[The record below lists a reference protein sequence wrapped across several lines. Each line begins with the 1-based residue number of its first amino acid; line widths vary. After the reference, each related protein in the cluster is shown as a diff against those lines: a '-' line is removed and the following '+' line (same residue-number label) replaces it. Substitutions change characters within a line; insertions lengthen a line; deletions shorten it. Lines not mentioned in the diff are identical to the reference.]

1 MNFTDSPYEKMM
13 KQLPRLTHEGAARKP
28 PLRSSCRECGYWDG
42 RACVGVC
49 YRDLLLLRRE
59 ATSGQVGPK

>member
-13 KQLPRLTHEGAARKP
+13 KQVPRPTHEGATRKP
-28 PLRSSCRECGYWDG
+28 SRRCRGCGYWDG

>member
-13 KQLPRLTHEGAARKP
+13 KQVPRPTRGGVAQKLPRR
-28 PLRSSCRECGYWDG
+28 CRGCGYWDG
-42 RACVGVC
+42 TDCIGVC
-49 YRDLLLLRRE
+49 SRDLLPLRKE